1 MGEPGIIASLIPL
14 ILLLSIWFLASR
26 LRQRRRSELSSF
38 RDPIR
43 EISQNSA
50 IPLMQSPIMAVLAGI
65 AACIILAGALFL
77 LVTIILRF
85 GFNEY
90 VPYAFD
96 LVSLVG
102 VGAAT
107 ALSISANNSPLIGRK
122 KTASNTVSL
131 FNKFGTTLVVAALS
145 YATLQSALQSLQ
157 FDERYFD
164 TDWPVGPFQ
173 LSVSIFLL
181 LATAL
186 SVFRI
191 LEHREDT

>member
-1 MGEPGIIASLIPL
+1 MTIIS
-14 ILLLSIWFLASR
+14 
-26 LRQRRRSELSSF
+26 
-38 RDPIR
+38 
-43 EISQNSA
+43 
-50 IPLMQSPIMAVLAGI
+50 GI
-65 AACIILAGALFL
+65 AACIVLAGALFL

-96 LVSLVG
+96 LVTLVS
-102 VGAAT
+102 VGIAT

-122 KTASNTVSL
+122 KAASNTVSL

-145 YATLQSALQSLQ
+145 YATLQSALRSLH
-157 FDERYFD
+157 FDERHFD
-164 TDWPVGPFQ
+164 TGWPVGPFQ
-173 LSVSIFLL
+173 LSVSTFLL

-191 LEHREDT
+191 FEHREDR